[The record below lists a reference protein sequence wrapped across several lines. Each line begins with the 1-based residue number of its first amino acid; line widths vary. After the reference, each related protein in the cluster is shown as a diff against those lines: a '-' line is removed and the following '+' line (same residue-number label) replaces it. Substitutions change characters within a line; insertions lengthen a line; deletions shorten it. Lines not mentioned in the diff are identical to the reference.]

1 MMNLTFKR
9 KINNFF
15 YYFNELL
22 ICKTVIT
29 GSVTA
34 NKIRLDGFRLKLL
47 AANIDAK

>member
-34 NKIRLDGFRLKLL
+34 NKIRFRRIPFK
-47 AANIDAK
+47 IISSEYRC